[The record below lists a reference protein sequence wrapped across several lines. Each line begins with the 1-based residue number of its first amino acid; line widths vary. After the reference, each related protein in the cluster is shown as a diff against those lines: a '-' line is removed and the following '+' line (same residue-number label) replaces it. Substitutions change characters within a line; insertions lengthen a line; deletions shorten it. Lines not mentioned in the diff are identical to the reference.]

1 MKASPL
7 EVQTDVASRSKGVQ
21 GCPVGGQLGK
31 WLCHLWLFY
40 TVAPARPPS
49 PDLGEPSVGIT
60 DSWVVKWGGMDRMT
74 AESTGS
80 QETCLIQ
87 GHGDER
93 EKGANDFHH
102 PISVFPLQVPKRP
115 LSASLRLTILG
126 PCVLAGCFAVT
137 G

>member
-1 MKASPL
+1 MVMSPL
-7 EVQTDVASRSKGVQ
+7 AFLYR
-21 GCPVGGQLGK
+21 
-31 WLCHLWLFY
+31 
-40 TVAPARPPS
+40 ARAPS
-49 PDLGEPSVGIT
+49 PDLGEPRVGIT
-60 DSWVVKWGGMDRMT
+60 DSWVVKWGGMDQMA

-115 LSASLRLTILG
+115 LSSASLRLAILG
-126 PCVLAGCFAVT
+126 PCVLAGGFAVT